1 MSRIGKQPV
10 SLVDKVQA
18 QVDGQKITI
27 KSGANE
33 QVLVVHPSIEIVV
46 SKEQIVLKPRND
58 ERQTRAYHGLYRALL
73 QNAVQGVTKG
83 WSKTLTLNGVGYRA
97 KVAGQKLELNLGY
110 SHPVVYN
117 LPKGIAVKVEKQTT
131 LHVQGVSRALVGQV
145 AANIRGFRPPEPYLA
160 KGVKYAGE
168 HIRRKAG
175 KAAAGSKS

>member
-1 MSRIGKQPV
+1 MPV
-10 SLVDKVQA
+10 TLSDKVQVK
-18 QVDGQKITI
+18 VDGQKITV
-27 KSGANE
+27 KAGANE
-33 QVLVVHPSIEIVV
+33 QVLVVHPSIKIEA
-46 SKEQIVLKPRND
+46 SKEQVALTRRNE
-58 ERQTRAYHGLYRALL
+58 ERATRAYHGLYRALL
-73 QNAVQGVTKG
+73 QNAVLGVTEG

-97 KVAGQKLELNLGY
+97 KVAGQKLELSLGY

-117 LPKGIAVKVEKQTT
+117 LPKGITVKVEKQTT

-160 KGVKYAGE
+160 KGVKYADE